1 MKILITGAG
10 GGIGKCL
17 LHHYLEQGEEVYGI
31 SRKDCDLAHWDQ
43 TFEYFDR
50 NGIRDIDL
58 AIHCAASNV
67 TSFFHK
73 QSCKNFRDMVDTNI
87 IGTFNLL
94 KCVIPR
100 LKERGGIIL
109 FTSAAAFSPRIG
121 QAAYACCKSALNGLV
136 KVLVQ
141 EILAENKYIYL
152 IAPGMVETGMPEKML
167 SDAAIEKARGVIPM
181 KRFCKMEELINAID
195 FLHGTPYMTGQTL
208 HLNGSYH
215 VP

>member
-1 MKILITGAG
+1 M
-10 GGIGKCL
+10 
-17 LHHYLEQGEEVYGI
+17 QGI
-31 SRKDCDLAHWDQ
+31 SSKDCDLADWDC
-43 TFEYFDR
+43 TSEYFRR
-50 NGIRDIDL
+50 NDIQDIDTV
-58 AIHCAASNV
+58 IHCAAFNI
-67 TSFFHK
+67 TSFFYK
-73 QSCKNFRDMVDTNI
+73 QSPESFRAMVETNI

-94 KCVIPR
+94 KCIIPR
-100 LKERGGIIL
+100 LKKQGSIIL

-141 EILAENKYIYL
+141 EMLAEEKYIYL
-152 IAPGMVETGMPEKML
+152 IAPGMVETGMPENML
-167 SDAAIEKARGVIPM
+167 SEAAIEKARDIIPM

-208 HLNGSYH
+208 HLNGSYY